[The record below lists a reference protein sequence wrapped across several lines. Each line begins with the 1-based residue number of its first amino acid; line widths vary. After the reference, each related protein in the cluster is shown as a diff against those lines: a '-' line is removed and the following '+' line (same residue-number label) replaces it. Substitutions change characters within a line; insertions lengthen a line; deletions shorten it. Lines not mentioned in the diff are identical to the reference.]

1 MAVGSSV
8 AGDADQLRFGLKT
21 LIADMT
27 RGPLHGGLRRPPRE
41 QGNTASR
48 YMYDDRSRMPHLRQR
63 STCRLA
69 YECKVNLAPPERP
82 TISGPAL
89 MGAGAPGLPGRLA
102 RVRAIVGADVSVM
115 AIAFTGFR

>member
-1 MAVGSSV
+1 
-8 AGDADQLRFGLKT
+8 
-21 LIADMT
+21 
-27 RGPLHGGLRRPPRE
+27 
-41 QGNTASR
+41 
-48 YMYDDRSRMPHLRQR
+48 MYDDRSRMPHLRQR

-69 YECKVNLAPPERP
+69 YECKANLAPPERP
-82 TISGPAL
+82 TISGPAV